1 VDPLDNQ
8 GGKNNRNRFAK
19 KKLPTPAALRSQS
32 VDLKE
37 CLANFHPEL
46 LHQHQPQAITATKH
60 VSPPVVATNSSS
72 VVPSLARPNLTRQNA
87 LAKTNPLTTK
97 SLTENLNTA
106 HHHHHHHIGHLQQL
120 YEPLKPPK
128 SNRIVLATT
137 SKHQNKHGRKHHHH
151 HHHHHT
157 TLSNRR
163 KRMLDRSSSLTDS
176 SSSSESSDEMSSDER
191 HAHSDSFL
199 SSSPDTSLDDL
210 AQLNNL
216 DDDMVAAVATAV
228 SGPGGA
234 AAVGK
239 ILLPHQNKLKKRTP
253 VFNIFEKVNNNGNNS
268 GNTKNNRQQAGQSRR
283 HALNKHSF
291 YSSDDSVCG
300 IPKPTNK
307 LANTRYV
314 M

>member
-1 VDPLDNQ
+1 
-8 GGKNNRNRFAK
+8 
-19 KKLPTPAALRSQS
+19 
-32 VDLKE
+32 
-37 CLANFHPEL
+37 
-46 LHQHQPQAITATKH
+46 
-60 VSPPVVATNSSS
+60 
-72 VVPSLARPNLTRQNA
+72 
-87 LAKTNPLTTK
+87 
-97 SLTENLNTA
+97 
-106 HHHHHHHIGHLQQL
+106 
-120 YEPLKPPK
+120 
-128 SNRIVLATT
+128 
-137 SKHQNKHGRKHHHH
+137 
-151 HHHHHT
+151 
-157 TLSNRR
+157 
-163 KRMLDRSSSLTDS
+163 
-176 SSSSESSDEMSSDER
+176 MSSDER

-253 VFNIFEKVNNNGNNS
+253 VFNIFEKVNNNSGNN
-268 GNTKNNRQQAGQSRR
+268 KNNRQQAQQSRR
-283 HALNKHSF
+283 HAGGALNKHSF

-300 IPKPTNK
+300 IPKPTTK